1 MVKEKSPWEDVE
13 RRIKGLSELS
23 EETLLEL
30 QEVWERQL
38 EICGDRENR
47 LVELK
52 NREIEGL
59 KDLLRDTNRHMLFI
73 NEVGQQ
79 ITASLDLD
87 SIIRTFHR
95 TVRDHLPCERLLLA
109 TYQSREESLYYRY
122 YGKETQEDPEVE
134 TIYISAA
141 HRMVVECLKDGKTVV
156 ENHLAPEEECF
167 LTRRGGALMILPL
180 RLGASSL
187 GALLLHSDETG
198 VFNESH
204 RHLLGALAIF
214 LAVAVTNAQ
223 SHQEVALLNKELQGE
238 KEELIT
244 TYARITRMANYD
256 SLTDLPNLRLLNEF
270 LPRYMNQ
277 ARRQKWTLGVFFIDL
292 DDFKP
297 VNDRFGHDVGDA
309 LLIQVGKR
317 ILQSLRRS
325 DIVARVGGDEFIALV
340 QGLQGEKDAENIVQK
355 LLEALEEP
363 FSLREEDVR
372 IGASVGISLYYGG
385 DETPE
390 ILKRQADSAM
400 YAVKHRGK
408 HSYGFFREES
418 S

>member
-1 MVKEKSPWEDVE
+1 MQRVG
-13 RRIKGLSELS
+13 GLAELS
-23 EETLLEL
+23 EEKIRRIRE
-30 QEVWERQL
+30 EWESQL
-38 EICGDRENR
+38 RASGERESL

-52 NREIEGL
+52 NREMEGL
-59 KDLLRDTNRHMLFI
+59 KDLLRATNRHMLFI

-95 TVRDHLPCERLLLA
+95 SIRNHIPCDRLLLA
-109 TYQSREESLYYRY
+109 TYQSHEESLYYRY
-122 YGKETQEDPEVE
+122 YGRESQESPAVE
-134 TIYISAA
+134 SIYISTA
-141 HRMVVECLKDGKTVV
+141 HRMVVDCLKGGKTRV
-156 ENHLAPEEECF
+156 ENDLPPEEGCF
-167 LTRRGGALMILPL
+167 LTQRGGAMVILPL
-180 RLGASSL
+180 KLGSSSL
-187 GALLLHSDETG
+187 GAVVLHSDETG
-198 VFNESH
+198 VYDESH
-204 RHLLGALAIF
+204 RHLLGALGIF
-214 LAVAVTNAQ
+214 LAVAVSNAR
-223 SHQEVALLNKELQGE
+223 SHQEVASLNRELQGE

-277 ARRQKWTLGVFFIDL
+277 ARRQDWTLGVFFIDL

-309 LLIQVGKR
+309 LLIQVGTR
-317 ILQSLRRS
+317 ILRSLRRS

-340 QGLQGEKDAENIVQK
+340 QGLQGEEDAENIVQK

-363 FSLREEDVR
+363 FFLREGEVH
-372 IGASVGISLYYGG
+372 IGASVGISLYRGG

-390 ILKRQADSAM
+390 VLKRQADCAM
-400 YAVKHRGK
+400 YGVKHRGK
-408 HSYGFFREES
+408 HSYGFFREG
-418 S
+418 